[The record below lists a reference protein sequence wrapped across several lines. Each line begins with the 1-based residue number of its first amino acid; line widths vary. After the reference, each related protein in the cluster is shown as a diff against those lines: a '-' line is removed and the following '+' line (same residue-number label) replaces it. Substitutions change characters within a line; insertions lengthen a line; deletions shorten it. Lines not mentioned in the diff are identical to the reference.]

1 MRHFLRAIEEQV
13 MDALCRREFMQRTLA
28 LGLGGQA
35 GLTLALAA
43 CRSRSR
49 SSSAADGEAAPPE
62 LGPIERELHIYNW
75 ADYMPEETVPNFEKE
90 FGVKVTYDTY
100 ETNEEM
106 VINLRAGVKG
116 YDLVV
121 PTGWQL
127 RILAEGGLLH
137 PLSRAHLT
145 NWNHLSPLFLRP
157 PANTASAYGVPYVW
171 GITGIAYRRDKVK
184 EPVRSWGV
192 FLDRDYAGRM
202 TMLNERREVIGAMLR
217 YRGRSLNSTD
227 PFELGQAQA
236 DALAAKRNLR
246 DYLSVQVRPYLLS
259 GDVWVA
265 QLYNGAVMRLSGLDP
280 AIAFALPRE
289 GAAIWCDFI
298 CVPKGAPNPR
308 AAHEFINYLLR
319 PDVGARLAEVT
330 GYGSPNNAA
339 TRLIEKPIPYPTS
352 EEFRRLEYQVDLG
365 PANALWDRVWAEI
378 RNA

>member
-1 MRHFLRAIEEQV
+1 

-49 SSSAADGEAAPPE
+49 STSAADEEAAPPE

-90 FGVKVTYDTY
+90 FGVKVTYETY

-145 NWNHLSPLFLRP
+145 NWKHLSPLFLRP

-192 FLDRDYAGRM
+192 FLDPDYAGRM

-217 YRGRSLNSTD
+217 YRCLSLNSTD

-259 GDVWVA
+259 GEVWVA
-265 QLYNGAVMRLSGLDP
+265 QLYNGAVNRLSGLDP
-280 AIAFALPRE
+280 AIAFTLPRE

-319 PDVGARLAEVT
+319 PEVGARLAEVT

-339 TRLIEKPIPYPTS
+339 TRLIERPIPYPTP